1 MKEDTIVFMAD
12 QVKVKTGRV
21 DNSGVV
27 EFIVGEYQLEHIK
40 DLISLRDVNLKVTVE
55 IEQ

>member
-1 MKEDTIVFMAD
+1 MKDGKIVFIAD

-27 EFIVGEYQLEHIK
+27 EFVVGEYMLEHIK
-40 DLISLRDVNLKVTVE
+40 DLITIRDMNLKVTVE
-55 IEQ
+55 EEK